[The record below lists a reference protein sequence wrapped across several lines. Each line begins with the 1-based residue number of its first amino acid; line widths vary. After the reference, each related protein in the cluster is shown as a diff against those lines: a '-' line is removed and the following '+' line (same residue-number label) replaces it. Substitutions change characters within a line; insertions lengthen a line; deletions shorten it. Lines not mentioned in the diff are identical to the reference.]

1 MRSLPL
7 FRFGKRARSTSW
19 GIALCT
25 MFIVASF
32 SVASGLRTSMDAL
45 SDSFSS
51 EYSLITLPSEEG
63 MAMFSQADLMELSGS
78 SSYGIAVTAFTG
90 ADEAIVFSV
99 SDPDHVLPE
108 TLGVTDNEVRVGTA
122 SALAGN
128 LTLVGENS
136 QDVEVVGRYSSSI
149 FSDGWILG
157 SPELLLALA
166 GEQEGMCNYAVAK
179 DLSSDQRS
187 SLEREGY
194 SVQPLISIVDF
205 LDSSIGE
212 LQTDMYWILLPSA
225 FVIAVLAYSF
235 ISSEVSDR
243 RHDIGII
250 KTIGAGRR
258 RVFGY
263 LVAESALICA
273 YGGVLGLAL
282 GIVMSYAVST
292 FASHI
297 FTSVFVIE
305 IDELLLLISYAV
317 TVGAGV
323 LGSLIPAVR
332 MTLSSPVKDLREVI
346 PF

>member
-1 MRSLPL
+1 
-7 FRFGKRARSTSW
+7 
-19 GIALCT
+19 
-25 MFIVASF
+25 
-32 SVASGLRTSMDAL
+32 MDAL
-45 SDSFSS
+45 SDNFSS

-63 MAMFSQADLMELSGS
+63 MAMFEQADLVELSS
-78 SSYGIAVTAFTG
+78 KSSYGIAVAAFTG

-99 SDPDHVLPE
+99 SDPGHVLPE
-108 TLGVTDNEVRVGTA
+108 TLNVTGSEVRVGTA
-122 SALAGN
+122 SALSGD
-128 LTLVGENS
+128 LTLVDETS
-136 QDVEVVGRYSSSI
+136 QEVEVVGRYSSSI
-149 FSDGWILG
+149 FSDEWILG
-157 SPELLLALA
+157 SPELLMSLTDQA
-166 GEQEGMCNYAVAK
+166 EGTCNYAIVK
-179 DLSSDQRS
+179 DLSPDQRS
-187 SLEREGY
+187 SLEREGF

-205 LDSSIGE
+205 LDSSIDE
-212 LQTDMYWILLPSA
+212 LEADMYWILLPSA

-263 LVAESALICA
+263 LVAESALMCA

-305 IDELLLLISYAV
+305 MDEPLLLISYAV

-323 LGSLIPAVR
+323 LGALIPAVR